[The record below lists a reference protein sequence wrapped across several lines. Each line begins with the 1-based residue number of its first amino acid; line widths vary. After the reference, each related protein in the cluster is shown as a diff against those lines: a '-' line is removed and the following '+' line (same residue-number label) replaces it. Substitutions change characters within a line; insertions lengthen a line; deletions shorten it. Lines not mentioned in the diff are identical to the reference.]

1 MLELM
6 ENARNV
12 QFIHLLLK
20 IIQNAF
26 VIIPTNGIIK
36 LIDAKGWNV
45 DPILVLSTLREAINV
60 NAIRDI
66 LSTMGN
72 VKRE

>member
-1 MLELM
+1 M
-6 ENARNV
+6 
-12 QFIHLLLK
+12 
-20 IIQNAF
+20 
-26 VIIPTNGIIK
+26 
-36 LIDAKGWNV
+36 

-66 LSTMGN
+66 LRIMGN

>member
-1 MLELM
+1 MDYVYLSARKISTMNPVTVCVMMTIIKLM

-36 LIDAKGWNV
+36 LIDAKG
-45 DPILVLSTLREAINV
+45 
-60 NAIRDI
+60 
-66 LSTMGN
+66 
-72 VKRE
+72 

>member
-1 MLELM
+1 MANASKNLIVVRMKLQLEKYVNVLFHMLELM

-36 LIDAKGWNV
+36 LLDAKG
-45 DPILVLSTLREAINV
+45 
-60 NAIRDI
+60 
-66 LSTMGN
+66 
-72 VKRE
+72 